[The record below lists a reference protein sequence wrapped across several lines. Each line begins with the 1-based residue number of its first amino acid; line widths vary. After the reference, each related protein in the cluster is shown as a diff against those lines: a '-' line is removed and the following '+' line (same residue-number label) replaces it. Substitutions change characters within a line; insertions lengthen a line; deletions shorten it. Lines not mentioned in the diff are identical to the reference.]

1 MGAQDPSASRGRRSF
16 GCAASPALRS
26 GAVCADE
33 GGVTIDPSSEGFDYD
48 WLVIGSGFGGSVSA
62 LRLAEKGYS
71 VGVLECGR
79 RFADDEFPRST
90 ADLRRYFWSPRLGMK
105 GIFRLTTFKDVSV
118 VSGCG
123 VGGGS
128 LGYASTLYVP
138 PRAFFE
144 DGRWADMADWESVL
158 APHYAEAQR
167 MLGVTQNPYEDPA
180 DQLLRELGE
189 ELGVGDTYK
198 RTPVGVYFGEPGVT
212 VADPFFGGEGP
223 DRTGCELCGRCM
235 VGCVHGAK
243 NTLVKNYLYFA
254 ERLGARVMPER
265 TVVDVRP
272 IGAPDGSDGYA
283 VESVRSGAWGRKE
296 RRIDRARGVVLAAGP
311 LGTNRLL
318 QKCRLTG
325 SLPLVSS
332 RLGELVRTNS
342 ESILTVTV
350 PEDYPDDLIRRV
362 AISSSIY
369 PDPHTH
375 IETVTYGS
383 GGDSMRLLYT
393 LLVGDGT
400 RLTRPLKLLGEV
412 VRHPGRLA
420 RALFAK
426 RWSRRTIILLVMQTL
441 DNAIAL
447 RPRRGP
453 FGSFWLQTEQDPE
466 RPNPTFI
473 PIANEAAEW
482 FARRTGG
489 IAQSALT
496 EALFNIPTTAH
507 IMGGAVI
514 APDPS
519 RGVVDGGQRVF
530 SYQNLLVCDGSVIP
544 ANVGVNPSLT
554 ITALAE
560 HAMSHVPPASG
571 VRPGGRGAPH
581 ADEPTSAPSAS

>member
-1 MGAQDPSASRGRRSF
+1 MVIGTYTEGLARM
-16 GCAASPALRS
+16 S
-26 GAVCADE
+26 GAN
-33 GGVTIDPSSEGFDYD
+33 EGFDFD

-62 LRLAEKGYS
+62 LRLSEKGYS

-79 RFADDEFPRST
+79 RFADDEFATST
-90 ADLRRYFWSPRLGMK
+90 SDLKRYFWNPRVGMK

-138 PRAFFE
+138 PRPFFE
-144 DGRWADMADWESVL
+144 DRQWADMEDWESTL

-167 MLGVTQNPYEDPA
+167 MLGVVENPHEDPA
-180 DQLLRELGE
+180 GQLLRELGE

-198 RTPVGVYFGEPGVT
+198 RTPVGIYFGESGKT
-212 VADPFFGGEGP
+212 VSDPFFGGEGP
-223 DRTGCELCGRCM
+223 DRTGCHLCGRCM
-235 VGCVHGAK
+235 VGCQHGAK

-254 ERLGARVMPER
+254 EKRGAKVMPER
-265 TVVDVRP
+265 TVIDIRP
-272 IGAPDGSDGYA
+272 IGAADGSDGYE
-283 VESVRSGAWGRKE
+283 VESVRSGAWLRKE
-296 RRIDRARGVVLAAGP
+296 RRVQRARGVVVSAGP
-311 LGTNRLL
+311 LGTNKLL
-318 QKCRLTG
+318 QRCRLEG
-325 SLPLVSS
+325 SLPRISA

-350 PEDYPDDLIRRV
+350 PEDYPEDLIKRV
-362 AISSSIY
+362 AITSSIY
-369 PDPHTH
+369 PDPNTH
-375 IETVTYGS
+375 IETVTYGDD
-383 GGDSMRLLYT
+383 GDSMRMLYT

-400 RLTRPLKLLGEV
+400 RVTRPLKLLGQV
-412 VRHPGRLA
+412 LMHPKRLA
-420 RALFAK
+420 KILFPK
-426 RWSRRTIILLVMQTL
+426 HWSRRTIIILVMQTL

-447 RPRRGP
+447 RPRKGP

-473 PIANEAAEW
+473 PVANQAAEW
-482 FARRTGG
+482 FAKRTGG

-496 EALFNIPTTAH
+496 EALFNIPSTAH
-507 IMGGAVI
+507 ILGGAVI

-519 RGVVDGGQRVF
+519 QGVIDGEQRVF
-530 SYQNLLVCDGSVIP
+530 GYENLLVCDGSAIP

-560 HAMSHVPPASG
+560 HAMSQLPAA
-571 VRPGGRGAPH
+571 GAV
-581 ADEPTSAPSAS
+581 AGQSSASTQQSPATV